1 MANTPMVRKNFMD
14 GGWTSLPLSY
24 SAGGG
29 PAAEVDTGFALPQ
42 NCAIYPWEM
51 YLLVDTAETTGAK
64 TLGVGILS
72 TQANGNATGFF
83 AAISTAST
91 GLVKPTVT
99 LTQGTN
105 AHYISATTYGV
116 LFLAA
121 ACKGANTAEQNAV
134 PIFTPYISDGTAMNI
149 SYTVVTAS
157 VAFVGRL
164 IFRVHEW
171 PV

>member
-1 MANTPMVRKNFMD
+1 MSNTPMKRTNFMD
-14 GGWTSLPLSY
+14 NSWVSLPLSY
-24 SAGGG
+24 NAGGG
-29 PAAEVDTGFALPQ
+29 PAVEVDTGFALPQ
-42 NCAIYPWEM
+42 DCAIYPWEM
-51 YLLVDTAETTGAK
+51 FLLVDTAETTGAK
-64 TLGVGILS
+64 TIGVGILS
-72 TQANGNATGFF
+72 TQANGNATGFL
-83 AAISTAST
+83 AVASIAST
-91 GLVKPTVT
+91 GIVKPTVT

-116 LFLAA
+116 FFLAA

-134 PIFTPYISDGTAMNI
+134 PIFTPYFSDGVAMNI

-164 IFRVHEW
+164 IFRVHSY

>member
-1 MANTPMVRKNFMD
+1 MSNTPMKRTNFMD
-14 GGWTSLPLSY
+14 GGWVSLPMSFG
-24 SAGGG
+24 AGGG

-42 NCAIYPWEM
+42 NSTIFPWGM

-72 TQANGNATGFF
+72 TQAGGNATGFF

-116 LFLAA
+116 LFLAS

-164 IFRVHEW
+164 VFRVW
-171 PV
+171 QFPV